1 MEESNTDARSRS
13 RTPTMSTDLSAN
25 PPTKEVQKTVG
36 AGKGDKPW
44 QRPRWW
50 FPQVKGKSKG
60 KGRGKGKPKGKNK
73 GRPPWKGFK
82 GKGKGSGKQK

>member
-1 MEESNTDARSRS
+1 MREAEAGPQQGAQTF
-13 RTPTMSTDLSAN
+13 PPI
-25 PPTKEVQKTVG
+25 PPTKEVQKTVE